1 MPSANK
7 VIDIRALLRP
17 GLQRR
22 FVLFTGLSIIA
33 LMAVLGFIAVEREKR
48 LLYQEVESQGKLLG
62 ETLAIPIINDLIYER
77 LGLIEEGGLLDNY
90 VMEIFSKKDLDL
102 LYIAILDENGKVIS
116 HNDIREYGKL
126 YNDTLTLRALSSS
139 EPVIQSF
146 IFNKEPA
153 IDFAFPL
160 SIGKKRWGTL
170 KFGVSL
176 KRMKEE
182 VLSTVLRI
190 VLLTI
195 VFLFIGFAMIV
206 VLSQRFIRPITEL
219 ASTMEAIRGDHLD
232 VRVPVKG
239 DYEIAVLTERFNSL
253 LERIRESQEELR
265 KTHERLRQSE
275 RLASIGILATGIA
288 HEINNPLGGLFNCLE
303 ILRSRGDSPELRQRY
318 LELIKEG
325 LERIETT
332 VNRLLYMARKK
343 EHRLEEINLRDAVEN
358 VFGLI
363 EFRANKLGIRFNN
376 DVPAHLSLLI
386 DSQDIQQIILNL
398 FINAVQ
404 AMPEGGELTV
414 KAFKDNS
421 LMRLEVI
428 DTGTGIKEE
437 HIPRVFDPFFT
448 TKPPGE
454 GTGLGLWLTYEIV
467 KSYNGDIKVK
477 SQVGHGSRFIITF
490 PDRR

>member
-1 MPSANK
+1 MPSADK

-33 LMAVLGFIAVEREKR
+33 LMAVLGIIAVEREKN
-48 LLYQEVESQGKLLG
+48 LLYQEVESQGRLLG

-90 VMEIFSKKDLDL
+90 VMEVFNKKELDL

-116 HNDIREYGKL
+116 HNDITEYGKL
-126 YNDTLTLRALSSS
+126 YNDSLTLRAINSQT
-139 EPVIQSF
+139 PVIQSLL
-146 IFNKEPA
+146 FNKEPA
-153 IDFAFPL
+153 LDFAFPL

-182 VLSTVLRI
+182 VLSTVFRI

-219 ASTMEAIRGDHLD
+219 AGTMESIRGDHLD

-253 LERIRESQEELR
+253 LERIKESQDELR

-303 ILRSRGDSPELRQRY
+303 ILKARGDDPELRQRY
-318 LELIKEG
+318 LDLIKDG
-325 LERIETT
+325 LGRIETT
-332 VNRLLYMARKK
+332 INRLLYMARKK
-343 EHRLEEINLRDAVEN
+343 EHRIEEINLRDAVEN
-358 VFGLI
+358 VFRLV
-363 EFRANKLGIRFNN
+363 EFRANKLRIRFNN
-376 DVPAHLSLLI
+376 NVPEDISILGDL
-386 DSQDIQQIILNL
+386 QDFQQVMLNL

-404 AMPEGGELTV
+404 AMPEGGDLTV
-414 KAFKDNS
+414 NAFKDDS
-421 LMRLEVI
+421 QIKLEVI
-428 DTGTGIKEE
+428 DTGTGIKDE
-437 HIPRVFDPFFT
+437 HIPRIFDPFFT

-467 KSYNGDIKVK
+467 KSYNGDIKVESESGK
-477 SQVGHGSRFIITF
+477 GSRFIITF